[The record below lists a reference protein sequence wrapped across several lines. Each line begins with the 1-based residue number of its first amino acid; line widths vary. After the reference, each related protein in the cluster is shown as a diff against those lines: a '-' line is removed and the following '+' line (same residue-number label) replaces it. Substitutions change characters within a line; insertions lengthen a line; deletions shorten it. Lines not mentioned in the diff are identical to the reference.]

1 MRVTNNLQFVITLIK
16 KGIFMITLK
25 VEKENSELKDCFLA
39 PNLYSRGEK
48 TIFDLKLAVLLL
60 TLKNKACN
68 SNNKPKKSCLIE
80 QRFLQINLK
89 PLIRHKRAMN
99 PYTLL
104 YLI

>member
-39 PNLYSRGEK
+39 PKLYSRGKK

-60 TLKNKACN
+60 TLKK
-68 SNNKPKKSCLIE
+68 
-80 QRFLQINLK
+80 
-89 PLIRHKRAMN
+89 
-99 PYTLL
+99 
-104 YLI
+104 

>member
-60 TLKNKACN
+60 TLKK
-68 SNNKPKKSCLIE
+68 
-80 QRFLQINLK
+80 
-89 PLIRHKRAMN
+89 
-99 PYTLL
+99 
-104 YLI
+104 

>member
-39 PNLYSRGEK
+39 PKLYSRGEK

-60 TLKNKACN
+60 TLKK
-68 SNNKPKKSCLIE
+68 
-80 QRFLQINLK
+80 
-89 PLIRHKRAMN
+89 
-99 PYTLL
+99 
-104 YLI
+104 